1 MSLLRGHPDDKL
13 DCLIREALNARVDN
27 EEPPEHIWRQIV
39 ARLETERAAAAMP
52 VLDGV
57 PAFSDGDGVAILHC

>member
-1 MSLLRGHPDDKL
+1 MSSLRGHPEEKL

-27 EEPPEHIWRQIV
+27 QEPPEHIWRQIV
-39 ARLETERAAAAMP
+39 ARLEADRAAAAMP

-57 PAFSDGDGVAILHC
+57 SAFGDGDGVAILHC